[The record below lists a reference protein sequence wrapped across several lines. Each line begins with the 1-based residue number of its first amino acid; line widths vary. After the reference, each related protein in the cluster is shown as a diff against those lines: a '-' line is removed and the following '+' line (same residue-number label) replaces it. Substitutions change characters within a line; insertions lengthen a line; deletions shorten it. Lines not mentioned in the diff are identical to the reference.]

1 MAFTQLGTV
10 EVLIPWYDANVLRS
24 SFSGHNLF
32 LHACVTTRYYFM
44 TYTKFSYKGDLSFL
58 QLLVYLGKVN
68 TYLSSNSSMYSILKV
83 TSEIFDDVVKE
94 RSEASNNIRNS

>member
-1 MAFTQLGTV
+1 
-10 EVLIPWYDANVLRS
+10 
-24 SFSGHNLF
+24 
-32 LHACVTTRYYFM
+32 M
-44 TYTKFSYKGDLSFL
+44 TYTKFSYKEDLSFL
-58 QLLVYLGKVN
+58 QLLVYLGKVK